1 MLRLSDLRDKEI
13 ININDGQRLG
23 YPVDFDIDVEKG
35 LLTGMIIPGEA
46 KIMSLFSKGNDIYV
60 NWDRII
66 KIGVD
71 TILVNLRNE

>member
-60 NWDRII
+60 NWDRIV